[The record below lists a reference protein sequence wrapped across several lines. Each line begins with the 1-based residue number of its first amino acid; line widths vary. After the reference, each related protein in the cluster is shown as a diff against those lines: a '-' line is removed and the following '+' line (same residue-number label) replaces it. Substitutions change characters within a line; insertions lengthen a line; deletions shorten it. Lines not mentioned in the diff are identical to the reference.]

1 MGSNGYSLAVM
12 FCLASPKSCMFVAT
26 DVDYALKNIYSVVR
40 SNEDRETPAESE
52 LCANLREQESTLEL
66 DVIVDDDSSV
76 EVVPARPTVSF
87 ETMTLLSQ
95 SGDGTK
101 GTKPARVS
109 VSPREII
116 LIDE

>member
-1 MGSNGYSLAVM
+1 MR
-12 FCLASPKSCMFVAT
+12 VAT
-26 DVDYALKNIYSVVR
+26 EVDYALKNLYSVVQ
-40 SNEDRETPAESE
+40 SNEDRETSAQSE
-52 LCANLREQESTLEL
+52 LCASLKEQESILEF
-66 DVIVDDDSSV
+66 DDIVEDDSSV